1 MRRIVI
7 FESLIIRLVI
17 GAIAGWLAGQIV
29 KGYGLGLV
37 GNIVV
42 GIIGAIIAGWLLPM
56 IGFVLVGGILAAI
69 VNAVIGA
76 VILLIIV
83 GFSRNSA
90 DPRQRANARW
100 LGRSPSRRYRR
111 AFALGGMRLRLP

>member
-1 MRRIVI
+1 MI
-7 FESLIIRLVI
+7 ESLIIWLVI

-42 GIIGAIIAGWLLPM
+42 GIVGALIAGWLLPM

-69 VNAVIGA
+69 INAVIGA
-76 VILLIIV
+76 VILLVVI
-83 GFSRNSA
+83 GF
-90 DPRQRANARW
+90 
-100 LGRSPSRRYRR
+100 
-111 AFALGGMRLRLP
+111 FKK